1 MRVTKRD
8 SNVTVINLIKW
19 LGTLLTACGALMT
32 AIDVDPLNIY
42 LFNGGAFF
50 WLIASI
56 RMRDSPLICLNA
68 LLLIIYIIGFIFRID
83 IN

>member
-1 MRVTKRD
+1 
-8 SNVTVINLIKW
+8 VINVIKW
-19 LGTLLTACGALMT
+19 LGTLLTAGGALMT

-50 WLIASI
+50 WLVASI
-56 RMRDSPLICLNA
+56 RMRDFPLICLNA
-68 LLLIIYIIGFIFRID
+68 SLLIISIVGLRLRID

>member
-1 MRVTKRD
+1 MI
-8 SNVTVINLIKW
+8 NVIKW
-19 LGTLLTACGALMT
+19 LGTLLTAGGALMT

-50 WLIASI
+50 WLVASI
-56 RMRDSPLICLNA
+56 RMRDFPLICLNA
-68 LLLIIYIIGFIFRID
+68 SLLIISIVGLRLRID